1 MKKLLSTI
9 LFLLPTLALA
19 IDKPIP
25 CTGNSC
31 KLLFETTGS
40 GGAKV
45 SAGNVDGLGKWTIGP
60 TASTQTNL
68 INGRFLHSTVSTDDA
83 GAIKIVNSNRSTSAF
98 FGLERSTTGGLAT
111 GSSAD
116 ALVIGHDQA
125 KSIQF
130 APNQSV
136 AGTITSAGDWTIGPA
151 ASGAYGT
158 NVNHDMNGNILFSGG
173 LGFYGRQTAGGGGNT
188 CNTQC
193 DSEPTGFNVASGKC
207 LAGWNSSGSASDC
220 TTTLV
225 SGFCLCVGIQ

>member
-1 MKKLLSTI
+1 MKKLL
-9 LFLLPTLALA
+9 FLLCFLSTSAFA

-31 KLLFETTGS
+31 KLLFETTGA

-60 TASTQTNL
+60 
-68 INGRFLHSTVSTDDA
+68 
-83 GAIKIVNSNRSTSAF
+83 
-98 FGLERSTTGGLAT
+98 
-111 GSSAD
+111 
-116 ALVIGHDQA
+116 
-125 KSIQF
+125 
-130 APNQSV
+130 
-136 AGTITSAGDWTIGPA
+136 A
-151 ASGAYGT
+151 ASGAYGS
-158 NVNHDMNGNILFSGG
+158 NDNHDINGNILFSGG

-225 SGFCLCVGIQ
+225 SGFCFCAGIQ

>member
-1 MKKLLSTI
+1 MKKLLSII
-9 LFLLPTLALA
+9 LFLLPTLAMA

-60 TASTQTNL
+60 TGSGQTNL

-83 GAIKIVNSNRSTSAF
+83 GSIKIVNSNRSTSAF

-136 AGTITSAGDWTIGPA
+136 AGTISSDGAWTIGT
-151 ASGAYGT
+151 ASQIQTIVGSFLKLNNASLPIGT
-158 NVNHDMNGNILFSGG
+158 VGGMYFVFSA
-173 LGFYGRQTAGGGGNT
+173 TSETCDTKCAG
-188 CNTQC
+188 
-193 DSEPTGFNVASGKC
+193 SEPTGLNSVSGAC
-207 LAGWNSSGSASDC
+207 LMSWNSSGNPQACS
-220 TTTLV
+220 V
-225 SGFCLCVGIQ
+225 SSTNRYCFCVGIP